1 MEETK
6 DQPEA
11 QVEATTQTEGTSAD
25 AKSAQPEVPA
35 NVLLGSVSYQN
46 LDDYQQFLEK
56 MDVNQALF
64 VLISG
69 CTFAQTKGA
78 YTLAEAELV
87 AKAVNTIKN
96 QSKPAEEAPVEEP
109 TDEAANAPT

>member
-1 MEETK
+1 MDET
-6 DQPEA
+6 QNSPEA
-11 QVEATTQTEGTSAD
+11 QVEATQQSEATSA
-25 AKSAQPEVPA
+25 AESTQPEVPA

-46 LDDYQQFLEK
+46 LEDYEKFLEN

-78 YTLAEAELV
+78 YNLSEAELV
-87 AKAVNTIKN
+87 ARAVKTIKN
-96 QSKPAEEAPVEEP
+96 QSKPAEEAPAEEESA
-109 TDEAANAPT
+109 EAANAPT